1 MGRAATAGGCVVTET
16 YTAYVMPGPGQ
27 GLEAVQRDV
36 PAPGPGEVLMRV
48 RATSLNYHDWVNL
61 QGFLE
66 GPWPRVP
73 FADGAGEIV
82 AVGEGVAEF
91 VAGDR
96 VFAAMYPSWLEGPPD
111 PATKLPLPGDTIDGW
126 LQEYRVSPASCL
138 VRTPEHLSDA
148 EAATFPSAGVTAYSA
163 IAAASI
169 GPGDVVVSQGTGG
182 VSLFAVQV
190 AKARGATVILTSSSD
205 EKLEIGRSLG
215 ADHLIN
221 YRTTPYWEGRVRE
234 LTDSR
239 GADLV
244 VDLGGPETLPKS
256 LSATRQGG
264 MIAVIGVLTGFGMT
278 ELPVAQILWENL
290 HLVGITVGSV
300 QAHREMA
307 ELYTD
312 NKIHPYISHTL
323 DWTQVSEATRIL
335 DAGEHVGKIALTI

>member
-1 MGRAATAGGCVVTET
+1 MTNT
-16 YTAYVMPGPGQ
+16 YTAYVMAGPGQ
-27 GLEAVQRDV
+27 KLEAVQRDI
-36 PAPGPGEVLMRV
+36 PTPGPGEVLMRV
-48 RATSLNYHDWVNL
+48 RATSLNYHDWMNL
-61 QGFLE
+61 QGYLD

-73 FADGAGEIV
+73 FADGAGEI
-82 AVGEGVAEF
+82 AEVGEGVTDFA
-91 VAGDR
+91 VGDR
-96 VFAAMYPSWLEGPPD
+96 VFAAMYPSWLDGPPD
-111 PATKLPLPGDTIDGW
+111 PKTKLPLPGDTIDGW
-126 LQEYRVSPASCL
+126 LQQYRLSPASCL
-138 VRTPEHLSDA
+138 VRTPEHLSDT
-148 EAATFPSAGVTAYSA
+148 EVATLPSAGVTAFSA

-169 GPGDVVVSQGTGG
+169 GPGDVVVTQGTGG

-221 YRTTPYWEGRVRE
+221 YRTTPYWEGKVRE

-264 MIAVIGVLTGFGMT
+264 TIAVIGVLTGFGMT

-300 QAHREMA
+300 QAHREIA
-307 ELYTD
+307 EIYGS
-312 NKIHPYISHTL
+312 NRIHPYISHVL
-323 DWTQVSEATRIL
+323 DWADVTEATRIL
-335 DAGEHVGKIALTI
+335 DAGEHIGKIALAIE